1 MSAADKIKL
10 REWLN
15 RRRQSLEK
23 ARSPHEAKWKD
34 IRDHFCPSLGRS
46 LDGDIDAAQRAG
58 SRDDEKIYNSE
69 TRIQHDKL
77 AAGLQSGIT
86 NQARQWFKFAPKNR
100 DILDASEVRAYM
112 GKITDFLHARMNAS
126 NLYPAL
132 NQVYLRLGAFGQS
145 AALLVPDDETWFRLI
160 VVDEGAYWIAEDLRG
175 RVNVLMRRLRY
186 SIAQLAEDF
195 GVAALPSR
203 IKEMFDKGE
212 LESEQTVWNLVCP
225 TAALPH
231 GTAGDIP
238 AGREFASLYWLDAS
252 DENGG
257 IIAVRSY
264 DYNPIIAPRWE
275 INGLTCYGTGP
286 GEKGL
291 GDAKELQSL
300 ELAALRQV
308 ETDSNPPVAAPS
320 SMKGV
325 PIDTGPGGVTYYDP
339 LPTGGREIPVARLFD
354 TRQSIEGVEAKIQA
368 VTMRLNRIFYVDLFA
383 MLLNLEQ
390 RGQARTATEVNE
402 LAQEKVSLLGPILT
416 RLNNDLLNPL
426 VEGAWHIAYA
436 RAQHDAENNDFDAT
450 GILDAPETLVDSSEQ
465 DADGSVDAL
474 AIEYTSTLH
483 AEQQAT
489 ARLAGPYRFIEFYG
503 GVQNVMQDP
512 ALADNIDADK
522 MLRSAAEILD
532 STGFVRDEQDV
543 EKIRQGRAQAQQAQ
557 MQAQM
562 QLQQAQ
568 AQAQQAQSVRD
579 LSDARLT
586 DGTSA
591 LDIISEAQGVA

>member
-46 LDGDIDAAQRAG
+46 LDGDIDAAQRSG
-58 SRDDEKIYNSE
+58 SRDDEKIFNSE
-69 TRIQHDKL
+69 TRILHDKL

-112 GKITDFLHARMNAS
+112 GQITDFLHARMNAS

-132 NQVYLRLGAFGQS
+132 NQIYLRLAAFGQS
-145 AALLVPDDETWFRLI
+145 AALLVPDEGSCFRLV
-160 VVDEGAYWIAEDLRG
+160 VVDEGAYWIAENLCG
-175 RVNVLMRRLRY
+175 RVDTLMRRLRY
-186 SIAQLAEDF
+186 TVAQMAEDF
-195 GVAALPSR
+195 GHANLPQR
-203 IKEMFDKGE
+203 IRERLDKGE
-212 LESEQTVWNLVCP
+212 LEAEETVWNLVFPVAVCP
-225 TAALPH
+225 KRIH
-231 GTAGDIP
+231 DIP
-238 AGREFASLYWLDAS
+238 AGREFASVYWVAPS

-257 IIAVRSY
+257 IVAVRSF

-275 INGLTCYGTGP
+275 IGGLTCYGTGP

-300 ELAALRQV
+300 ELASLRQV

-416 RLNNDLLNPL
+416 RLNNDLLTPL

-436 RAQHDAENNDFDAT
+436 RAKRDAKDNGFDAT
-450 GILDAPETLVDSSEQ
+450 GILDAPQALIDSSEPEP
-465 DADGSVDAL
+465 DGSVDAL

-503 GVQNVMQDP
+503 GVQNVMQNP
-512 ALADNIDADK
+512 ELADNIDADK